1 MNYPVV
7 AKKAFKRL
15 RYSAHEVWQNLREL
29 KKNISCLVRNI
40 DDMGTCLSRSRHLVQ
55 GLSGLE
61 TGSNGVCEHE
71 RNKSPSKSHNLSH
84 AGPSVWAR
92 YASGG
97 EL

>member
-61 TGSNGVCEHE
+61 AGPSGGCERESNASST
-71 RNKSPSKSHNLSH
+71 KPQDLSH

-92 YASGG
+92 YAPGG

>member
-40 DDMGTCLSRSRHLVQ
+40 DDMGNCLSRSRHIIQ
-55 GLSGLE
+55 GLSGCDMSAATAE
-61 TGSNGVCEHE
+61 SPEVE
-71 RNKSPSKSHNLSH
+71 RSARQTQGLAA
-84 AGPSVWAR
+84 AGRPVWGR

-97 EL
+97 EA